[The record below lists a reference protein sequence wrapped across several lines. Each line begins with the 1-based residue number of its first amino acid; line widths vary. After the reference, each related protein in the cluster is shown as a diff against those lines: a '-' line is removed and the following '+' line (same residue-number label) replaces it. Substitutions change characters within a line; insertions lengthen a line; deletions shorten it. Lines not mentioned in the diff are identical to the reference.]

1 MFEASWDKVAT
12 EVQFNLEID
21 RERFLGMIDRKAKI
35 LDFGCGYGRIS
46 NELVESGY
54 VDVTGVDP
62 SRAMIER
69 GTNTSPDLILLHSDG
84 INLPFDEHAF
94 DVVVICAVLT
104 CIPSSE
110 ERGRVAGDITRV
122 LKPGGIVH
130 LSEFCSEEG
139 KDFISGLG
147 LPMRHSNPHE
157 LRGLFAGFACLY
169 NEVLSASTMSG
180 ETASSY
186 RAFIQKPLNNAMHA
200 TST

>member
-1 MFEASWDKVAT
+1 MFEVAT

-54 VDVTGVDP
+54 VDVTSVDQ

-84 INLPFDEHAF
+84 INLPFDEHAS

-110 ERGRVAGDITRV
+110 DRGRVAEEITRV

-157 LRGLFAGFACLY
+157 LRGLFVCLH